1 MKLRLLSLFAVLFAA
16 VGASAQGALDF
27 KINEVYV
34 HIPAADSLP
43 GYQDE
48 YGEKGSWIEILNTS
62 YSTRKINSCYIT
74 SDRTALDETLTAP
87 ERMAKMWQIPGGD
100 PRTTLTAK
108 QRITFFA
115 DGNDNRSILHANFK
129 LEPGKENFI
138 ALYDGNAITL
148 IDTVTVP
155 ALPAGHSYA
164 RVYDKE
170 ADAYIWVEA
179 AAKDVTPDA
188 PNDVNQ
194 KKEDKLQEWK
204 DNDPYGVAMAII
216 SMGIVFFCLLLLY
229 GFFHAF
235 GWIMANLDK
244 LTPKPIRKMKEG
256 AGRLVVMAKDATTET
271 KGIEMENYVA
281 AIGMA
286 LHEYYG
292 GTHDIESDV
301 LTIHHDHYSSW
312 DNKDHAMRQN
322 PLHHVQNPSL

>member
-1 MKLRLLSLFAVLFAA
+1 MKFRLLSLLAVLFAA
-16 VGASAQGALDF
+16 VSASAQGALDF
-27 KINEVYV
+27 RINEVYV
-34 HIPAADSLP
+34 HIPAADSLS

-48 YGEKGSWIEILNTS
+48 YGEKGSWIEVLNTS

-74 SDRTALDETLTAP
+74 NNREALNETLTAP
-87 ERMAKMWQIPGGD
+87 ERMAMMWQIPGGD

-115 DGNDNRSILHANFK
+115 DGNNNRSILHSNFT

-138 ALYDGNAITL
+138 AIYDGNAITL

-164 RVYDKE
+164 RVLAEDGETYE
-170 ADAYIWVEA
+170 WVVADAN
-179 AAKDVTPDA
+179 DVTPNA
-188 PNDVNQ
+188 PNDVNKQ
-194 KKEDKLQEWK
+194 KEDKLQQWK
-204 DNDPYGVAMAII
+204 DNDPYGFAMALL
-216 SMGIVFFCLLLLY
+216 SMSVVFGCLLALY

-244 LTPKPIRKMKEG
+244 LTPKPVRKVKEG

-281 AIGMA
+281 AIAMA

-292 GTHDIESDV
+292 GTHDVESDV
-301 LTIHHDHYSSW
+301 LTINHAQPSSW

-322 PLHHVQNPSL
+322 PVLHVQGPAL

>member
-1 MKLRLLSLFAVLFAA
+1 MKFRLLSLFAVLFAA
-16 VGASAQGALDF
+16 IGASAQGALDF
-27 KINEVYV
+27 RINEVYV
-34 HIPAADSLP
+34 HIPASDSMP

-74 SDRTALDETLTAP
+74 NNPEALNEQLTAP
-87 ERMAKMWQIPGGD
+87 ERMALMWQIPGGD

-108 QRITFFA
+108 QRITFFI

-138 ALYDGNAITL
+138 ALFDANGITL
-148 IDTVTVP
+148 IDKVTVP

-164 RVYDKE
+164 RVLSEDGESYE
-170 ADAYIWVEA
+170 WIVADSKY
-179 AAKDVTPDA
+179 VTPNA

-204 DNDPYGVAMAII
+204 DNDPHGIAMAVI
-216 SMGIVFFCLLLLY
+216 SMGIVFSCLLLLY
-229 GFFHAF
+229 AFFHAF
-235 GWIMANLDK
+235 GWIMANLNK
-244 LTPKPIRKMKEG
+244 LTPKPVRVMKEK
-256 AGRLVVMAKDATTET
+256 AERLVVMAKDATTET
-271 KGIEMENYVA
+271 KGIEMDNYVA
-281 AIGMA
+281 AIAMA

-292 GTHDIESDV
+292 GTHDVESDV
-301 LTIHHDHYSSW
+301 LTIQHDQHSSW

-322 PLHHVQNPSL
+322 PVVHVQGPTL